1 MQPLL
6 TRIIRDL
13 KEIEVHNFA
22 AQWVKDT
29 ICNAYHDMRISQFT
43 MRHLSSIGY
52 KSFEEFK
59 KEGFKD
65 LGKDE
70 HHSHMMELYKF
81 DLGAQLMVFG
91 FTEDLRPNI
100 FTVGNPGKYE
110 DWNWQGYSAVG
121 SGAYIAAGSL
131 RQRPMTFGIEDLIY
145 RLLEAKFV
153 AEADNAVG
161 PTTTLVVLRRDGESR
176 EMRESE
182 IEEIKE
188 AWKQRQLEPPPDRAV
203 NVIQKSRVVSGFADD

>member
-1 MQPLL
+1 
-6 TRIIRDL
+6 
-13 KEIEVHNFA
+13 
-22 AQWVKDT
+22 
-29 ICNAYHDMRISQFT
+29 
-43 MRHLSSIGY
+43 
-52 KSFEEFK
+52 
-59 KEGFKD
+59 
-65 LGKDE
+65 
-70 HHSHMMELYKF
+70 
-81 DLGAQLMVFG
+81 
-91 FTEDLRPNI
+91 
-100 FTVGNPGKYE
+100 
-110 DWNWQGYSAVG
+110 
-121 SGAYIAAGSL
+121 
-131 RQRPMTFGIEDLIY
+131 MTFGIEDLIY